1 MARAMLASA
10 SGVPPALPANKEKFI
25 MKRPIAAVVVFVL
38 GSLSLCQL
46 VQAGTRNA
54 VEKARGENVTFDT
67 SDSRRDWSGQA
78 RKSVPT
84 PNYDLMNSMRSYSY
98 QPAPM
103 APAPLAG
110 ATAARAPCRK
120 RAGTSCPRGF

>member
-1 MARAMLASA
+1 
-10 SGVPPALPANKEKFI
+10 
-25 MKRPIAAVVVFVL
+25 MKRPLAAAVIFVL

-46 VQAGTRNA
+46 AQAGTRNA
-54 VEKARGENVTFDT
+54 VEKARGENATFDT
-67 SDSRRDWSGQA
+67 SDSRRDWAGQA

-103 APAPLAG
+103 APAPSPALQQRG
-110 ATAARAPCRK
+110 AVSKAR
-120 RAGTSCPRGF
+120 GN